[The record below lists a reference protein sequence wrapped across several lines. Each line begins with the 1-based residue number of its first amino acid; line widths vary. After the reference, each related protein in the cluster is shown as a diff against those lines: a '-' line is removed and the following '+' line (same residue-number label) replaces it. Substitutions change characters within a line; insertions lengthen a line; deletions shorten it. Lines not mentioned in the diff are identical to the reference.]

1 MLVQTSL
8 PPAIGE
14 KKKGGQKWRSSL
26 FSITPIEYNLN
37 RMQTTG
43 VKSLS
48 PVHFEKLLHTPPENT
63 ARLNANHTPLSVILE
78 YFSVETHEF
87 GAATK
92 CPPQLRKNWSA

>member
-1 MLVQTSL
+1 MMAHVGLSSPVDVSADFTASCNRR
-8 PPAIGE
+8 

-63 ARLNANHTPLSVILE
+63 ARLNANHTPLLVILE
-78 YFSVETHEF
+78 YFSVETH
-87 GAATK
+87 
-92 CPPQLRKNWSA
+92 